1 MTRLLVEEQFRLSKE
16 FGWNASFSNEPPMH
30 NTTILIL
37 NAGSN
42 RFLFLFVDLLSSVFP
57 YLMKWNSFSFAR
69 TRATRIELWMEWKT
83 SARVRK
89 YRAVY
94 FQCHFPPR
102 EKQWSAVEKESLTF
116 LKLENVEDGTL
127 SWHRLLKYSSF
138 TDGDLTH
145 NKKKTKQEKKKE
157 SRIKTRRGKRQ
168 KANSSSS
175 PFQKN
180 WIDKNIS
187 RKEASR
193 YNNNSRVYQI
203 VTPIFSLFSF
213 DEAG

>member
-1 MTRLLVEEQFRLSKE
+1 MKFFLFR
-16 FGWNASFSNEPPMH
+16 SNES
-30 NTTILIL
+30 NTHPALNGMENKCEGTEISGYIFSMPLSSSWKTMKRGWERIL
-37 NAGSN
+37 N
-42 RFLFLFVDLLSSVFP
+42 
-57 YLMKWNSFSFAR
+57 
-69 TRATRIELWMEWKT
+69 
-83 SARVRK
+83 
-89 YRAVY
+89 
-94 FQCHFPPR
+94 
-102 EKQWSAVEKESLTF
+102 F

-138 TDGDLTH
+138 TDGDLTR

>member
-1 MTRLLVEEQFRLSKE
+1 MKFFLFR
-16 FGWNASFSNEPPMH
+16 SNES
-30 NTTILIL
+30 NTHPALNGMENKCEGTEISGYIFSMPLSSSWKTMKRGWERIL
-37 NAGSN
+37 N
-42 RFLFLFVDLLSSVFP
+42 
-57 YLMKWNSFSFAR
+57 
-69 TRATRIELWMEWKT
+69 
-83 SARVRK
+83 
-89 YRAVY
+89 
-94 FQCHFPPR
+94 
-102 EKQWSAVEKESLTF
+102 F

-127 SWHRLLKYSSF
+127 SWHRLLKYSSYGSSF
-138 TDGDLTH
+138 TDGDLTR

>member
-1 MTRLLVEEQFRLSKE
+1 MKFFLFR
-16 FGWNASFSNEPPMH
+16 SNES
-30 NTTILIL
+30 NTHPAL
-37 NAGSN
+37 NGMENKCEGTEIS
-42 RFLFLFVDLLSSVFP
+42 RCIFSMLLSS
-57 YLMKWNSFSFAR
+57 S
-69 TRATRIELWMEWKT
+69 WKT
-83 SARVRK
+83 MKRGWERI
-89 YRAVY
+89 
-94 FQCHFPPR
+94 
-102 EKQWSAVEKESLTF
+102 LNF

-127 SWHRLLKYSSF
+127 SWHRLLKYSSYGSSF
-138 TDGDLTH
+138 TDGDLTR

-203 VTPIFSLFSF
+203 VIPISSLFSF

>member
-1 MTRLLVEEQFRLSKE
+1 MKFFLFR
-16 FGWNASFSNEPPMH
+16 SNES
-30 NTTILIL
+30 NTHRALNGMENKCEGTEISRCIFSMPLSSSWKTMKRGWERIL
-37 NAGSN
+37 N
-42 RFLFLFVDLLSSVFP
+42 
-57 YLMKWNSFSFAR
+57 
-69 TRATRIELWMEWKT
+69 
-83 SARVRK
+83 
-89 YRAVY
+89 
-94 FQCHFPPR
+94 
-102 EKQWSAVEKESLTF
+102 F

-138 TDGDLTH
+138 TDGDLTR

-203 VTPIFSLFSF
+203 VIPISSLFSF

>member
-1 MTRLLVEEQFRLSKE
+1 MKFFLFR
-16 FGWNASFSNEPPMH
+16 SNES
-30 NTTILIL
+30 NTHPALNGMENKCEGTEISRCIFSMPLSSSWKTMKRGWERIL
-37 NAGSN
+37 N
-42 RFLFLFVDLLSSVFP
+42 
-57 YLMKWNSFSFAR
+57 
-69 TRATRIELWMEWKT
+69 
-83 SARVRK
+83 
-89 YRAVY
+89 
-94 FQCHFPPR
+94 
-102 EKQWSAVEKESLTF
+102 F

-138 TDGDLTH
+138 TDGDLTR

>member
-1 MTRLLVEEQFRLSKE
+1 MKFFLFR
-16 FGWNASFSNEPPMH
+16 SNES
-30 NTTILIL
+30 NTHPALNGMENKCEGTEISRCIFSMPLSSSWKTMKRGWERIL
-37 NAGSN
+37 N
-42 RFLFLFVDLLSSVFP
+42 
-57 YLMKWNSFSFAR
+57 
-69 TRATRIELWMEWKT
+69 
-83 SARVRK
+83 
-89 YRAVY
+89 
-94 FQCHFPPR
+94 
-102 EKQWSAVEKESLTF
+102 F

-138 TDGDLTH
+138 TDGDLTR

-175 PFQKN
+175 LFQKN